1 MYHES
6 YKVQA
11 VFFFRFCD
19 VANQGHDH
27 PYADLPKFDY

>member
-11 VFFFRFCD
+11 VFFFQFFD
-19 VANQGHDH
+19 VAYNT
-27 PYADLPKFDY
+27 PKYTKALCNGVIT